1 MVIIMYDVIIIG
13 GGAAGMTA
21 AIYTARK
28 NLKTLIISI
37 DVGGQTSIPSKIEN
51 YPGFEEVNGF
61 ELMSKFQ
68 AQSMKWGAETISG
81 KVSSLIKNEDGTFN
95 LKLSTEEE
103 YQTKSV
109 ILAFGKTPNNM
120 NVPGEDQ
127 FVGKGVSVCV
137 TCDAPLY
144 RGKTVVVVGGG
155 NSALGGVQEL
165 ASIAKKVYL
174 VHRRDQFRADE
185 VEIERTK
192 KFDNVEFV
200 LSSVPVEVKGTEFV
214 EGLVV
219 EDVNTKEQKTLD
231 VDGVFVE
238 IGYRVDSDFV
248 KDLVKTNA
256 SNEVEINSLNET
268 SQPGIFAAGDV
279 TTVQFKQTVISA
291 GEGAKAALQCYHYL
305 TGSKGKVS
313 VDWS

>member
-1 MVIIMYDVIIIG
+1 MYDVIIIG